1 MCCSYQISS
10 YVNLWLTPIYGLT
23 AMQRHYAILQAIA
36 LEQEEESLL
45 EATDTTL
52 PDSKGIMR

>member
-1 MCCSYQISS
+1 
-10 YVNLWLTPIYGLT
+10 
-23 AMQRHYAILQAIA
+23 MQRHYAILQAIA